1 MLAHHLERHGADGAS
16 RDAPPAEPPS
26 ESDAAR
32 VDADERHSDVRLVV
46 RRPSC
51 IPSFTNESIS
61 RRFFTLAAVG
71 LVYGFGFGFSLGY
84 VMRAP
89 RARAVVEQSARVR
102 LRAATHAP
110 PQLVAMTHPLLHAP
124 RPAPPPAPAPA
135 QPAPVTAPA
144 QPAPALEAS
153 PAASDDERSRASTA
167 TNKSEY
173 RAEVIALA
181 RTHDGRVRDCI
192 HHAQASGA
200 IEPGRVR
207 VTVVVAPDGTVRNV
221 GWSDAHPSQVRA
233 LGCITSAM
241 RRWHL
246 PTFTGD
252 RVRAVSLPI
261 ELP

>member
-1 MLAHHLERHGADGAS
+1 MLAHHFERHGADGATS
-16 RDAPPAEPPS
+16 DAPPAEPSS
-26 ESDAAR
+26 ELDASP

-46 RRPSC
+46 RRPSS

-102 LRAATHAP
+102 LRAATHAT
-110 PQLVAMTHPLLHAP
+110 PQLVAVTHPLLHAP
-124 RPAPPPAPAPA
+124 RPAVAAPRPAVAAPPAPSPV
-135 QPAPVTAPA
+135 PAPV
-144 QPAPALEAS
+144 
-153 PAASDDERSRASTA
+153 PAAAPIAPDDETSHASTA
-167 TNKSEY
+167 TSGSEY
-173 RAEVIALA
+173 RAEVIALSHA
-181 RTHDGRVRDCI
+181 HDGRIRDCI

-207 VTVVVAPDGTVRNV
+207 VTLVVAPDGTVRNA
-221 GWSDAHPSQVRA
+221 GWRDAHPSQVRA
-233 LGCITSAM
+233 LGCITSAI

-252 RVRAVSLPI
+252 RVRTVSLPI